1 VKGSKCKVRG
11 HEHWLREPHIG
22 LAPTAAEMA
31 RIGRKLDRAP
41 IPTKGRQMAGV
52 VGAPA
57 YVAAQRALNAEATRQ
72 LEAVKDIKVA
82 KPRKRAKKKAK
93 KKHG

>member
-1 VKGSKCKVRG
+1 MCKVCG

-22 LAPTAAEMA
+22 LPAV
-31 RIGRKLDRAP
+31 
-41 IPTKGRQMAGV
+41 KGKVA
-52 VGAPA
+52 APA
-57 YVAAQRALNAEATRQ
+57 HVAAQRALNVCATRQ

-93 KKHG
+93 KKHA